1 MGNRPVVPTGSA
13 RKSRLV
19 SWRTLSQSRAT
30 SFSERGLGIGCYSAS
45 RPLLML
51 LLLPFSQQAPSVRCA
66 LHGRARGPAEIS
78 DRGGDSAI
86 PPLWKNPG
94 ASIGLSNRQIVESSN
109 RRMPRRRRSGGI
121 AGIVSHNPMD
131 GGCVTSVD
139 RHQTYVNI
147 QRITQCLEIL
157 LNVQ

>member
-1 MGNRPVVPTGSA
+1 
-13 RKSRLV
+13 LV

-66 LHGRARGPAEIS
+66 LHGRARGPAENS

-94 ASIGLSNRQIVESSN
+94 ASIGLSNR
-109 RRMPRRRRSGGI
+109 RMPRRQRSGGI

-139 RHQTYVNI
+139 RHQMSLCEYPAHNI
-147 QRITQCLEIL
+147 MSRDSSECSVTFGFSPRLKF
-157 LNVQ
+157 

>member
-1 MGNRPVVPTGSA
+1 MPLVGNQPVVPTGSA

-30 SFSERGLGIGCYSAS
+30 SFSERGLGIGCYSVS

-66 LHGRARGPAEIS
+66 LHGRARGPAESS

-86 PPLWKNPG
+86 PPLWKNAG
-94 ASIGLSNRQIVESSN
+94 ASIGSSKN
-109 RRMPRRRRSGGI
+109 ARRRKSGGI
-121 AGIVSHNPMD
+121 AGSLTARLTEVR
-131 GGCVTSVD
+131 TAD
-139 RHQTYVNI
+139 RRACL
-147 QRITQCLEIL
+147 RISGANSRGVLFL
-157 LNVQ
+157 GPLPNVQ